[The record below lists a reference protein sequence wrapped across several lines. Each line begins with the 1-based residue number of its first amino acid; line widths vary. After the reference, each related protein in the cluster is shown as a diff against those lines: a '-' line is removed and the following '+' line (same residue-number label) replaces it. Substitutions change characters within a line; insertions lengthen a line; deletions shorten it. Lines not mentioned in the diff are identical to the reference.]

1 MSSPVFGVHAGAV
14 RGRARNRRRSGRT
27 RTEAL
32 LVRFHPAI
40 RHESCDRCH
49 LSCVLRSHRIRHVVD
64 VEPVGQRR
72 YECNQPRRVCRNWH
86 YRRDWHCVRAAAGI
100 AQLAVGQPAI
110 EVFGGLGCSA
120 PLPALIIVALMARY
134 LWLSPYGCPEDCSL
148 SDSSGDCCLPGAA
161 LGLMPRL
168 CGAKAYSMTRPSPRM
183 RRTTLSARRHQPPT
197 PSQTSYANSLPS
209 VDSLWKKSPG
219 TRPQCPTTRR
229 HTTNHPRPGYS
240 ASLSA
245 GHGG

>member
-1 MSSPVFGVHAGAV
+1 MNAINYGVCAAIGIIGAIGTAYVLPLVSRSS
-14 RGRARNRRRSGRT
+14 RS
-27 RTEAL
+27 
-32 LVRFHPAI
+32 V
-40 RHESCDRCH
+40 S
-49 LSCVLRSHRIRHVVD
+49 
-64 VEPVGQRR
+64 Q
-72 YECNQPRRVCRNWH
+72 
-86 YRRDWHCVRAAAGI
+86 
-100 AQLAVGQPAI
+100 QLK
-110 EVFGGLGCSA
+110 CSA
-120 PLPALIIVALMARY
+120 ALVAVHPLPALIIVALMARY

-161 LGLMPRL
+161 LGLMSRL

-183 RRTTLSARRHQPPT
+183 RRTTLSARRHKPPT